1 MDSTLFGI
9 FLSLFFVF
17 LLIVL
22 RLEKLLQ
29 ALSTER
35 AFFLSLQDSDYLYLI
50 LFQDYFFLIMP
61 SALTT
66 FPPFFSLCMCS
77 FFLIYLSF
85 T

>member
-50 LFQDYFFLIMP
+50 LFQDYF
-61 SALTT
+61 
-66 FPPFFSLCMCS
+66 SLSCQV
-77 FFLIYLSF
+77 L
-85 T
+85 